1 MPSDRPG
8 RMIASLV
15 VVVGSVILGL
25 LVARS
30 VFMAVGVAVAVL
42 FAMLARAPKVRAVGI
57 GVMVLGYLNAIPGID
72 FTLVELPLG
81 LRYDDVFLVVL
92 LGLGIVWSWGDAA
105 GPATKRLRILL
116 LLFGAYWLA
125 VVLMTSLTSPVS
137 PLMAVLY
144 GRDLLAIGISL
155 SVAAASVSE
164 GASEALVD
172 VILVGAGIFAIA
184 HIAQT
189 LIGIDMSWAIHPY
202 KIGGYFGVGRL
213 YARIEPVAAYAFLLS
228 FARMVLVPS
237 GRARVILGVSATLQ
251 AVEVVLQFTRANY
264 IGMIVALAVGMVL
277 LARSSGS
284 RRLEVRTAL
293 VALGLG
299 SLAGAAWIASGVR
312 SVRTWVLNSPYF
324 TRLISVPGDVAAQ
337 TGTFGYRVDLYGR
350 MLEVLG
356 GRWPLGLG
364 FLHPAIV
371 YVSALP
377 QGSVRNND
385 TGLLGVLMTMGVAG
399 VVLVCLPLAAA
410 VIWGWDALRGSK
422 EHARA
427 LGWAAMTFGVWVAA
441 TALSL
446 GFLSYGNGLC
456 VTALAVGS
464 IAAAHDYSQPAES
477 L

>member
-164 GASEALVD
+164 GASEALV
-172 VILVGAGIFAIA
+172 A
-184 HIAQT
+184 
-189 LIGIDMSWAIHPY
+189 
-202 KIGGYFGVGRL
+202 
-213 YARIEPVAAYAFLLS
+213 
-228 FARMVLVPS
+228 
-237 GRARVILGVSATLQ
+237 
-251 AVEVVLQFTRANY
+251 
-264 IGMIVALAVGMVL
+264 
-277 LARSSGS
+277 SSG
-284 RRLEVRTAL
+284 
-293 VALGLG
+293 
-299 SLAGAAWIASGVR
+299 W
-312 SVRTWVLNSPYF
+312 
-324 TRLISVPGDVAAQ
+324 
-337 TGTFGYRVDLYGR
+337 
-350 MLEVLG
+350 
-356 GRWPLGLG
+356 
-364 FLHPAIV
+364 
-371 YVSALP
+371 
-377 QGSVRNND
+377 
-385 TGLLGVLMTMGVAG
+385 
-399 VVLVCLPLAAA
+399 
-410 VIWGWDALRGSK
+410 
-422 EHARA
+422 
-427 LGWAAMTFGVWVAA
+427 
-441 TALSL
+441 
-446 GFLSYGNGLC
+446 
-456 VTALAVGS
+456 
-464 IAAAHDYSQPAES
+464 
-477 L
+477 